1 MSFGYGLLINPDGTF
16 MQKAVYGAT
25 SQHPE
30 QNLADRVTAYW
41 QQARRKVSVEM
52 RSDDANVS
60 AISPEK
66 KVTLDSTTFY
76 PIAISRDWRDD
87 ISEITMLELPT

>member
-1 MSFGYGLLINPDGTF
+1 
-16 MQKAVYGAT
+16 
-25 SQHPE
+25 
-30 QNLADRVTAYW
+30 
-41 QQARRKVSVEM
+41 M
-52 RSDDANVS
+52 RSDDVNVS

-87 ISEITMLELPT
+87 ITDITMLELPTS

>member
-1 MSFGYGLLINPDGTF
+1 

-52 RSDDANVS
+52 RSDDLNVS

-76 PIAISRDWRDD
+76 PIAISREWRDD
-87 ISEITMLELPT
+87 VTELTMLELPT